1 MSRRPRRRVTSTADL
16 VRRAYA
22 ALAERDLETLGELAV
37 PDFELDV
44 TDRVLNPATYRGEE
58 GLRQF
63 LAEVDE
69 LWEFMDLKVER
80 LVERDD
86 EVLALLLV
94 DIKGRG
100 SGLTLQDRIAQR
112 WTVRDGK
119 LIRMRVIADQERG
132 LAEFEAH

>member
-1 MSRRPRRRVTSTADL
+1 VTTAEL

-22 ALAERDLETLGELAV
+22 ALAKRDFEALAKLAA

-44 TDRVLNPATYRGEE
+44 TERVFNPATYRGED

-69 LWEFMDLKVER
+69 LWESMDLNVER
-80 LVERDD
+80 LVERGDD
-86 EVLALLLV
+86 VLALLLV

-100 SGLTLQDRIAQR
+100 SGLLLQDRIAQH
-112 WTVRDGK
+112 WTARDGK
-119 LIRMRVIADQERG
+119 LVRMRVRADQDTA
-132 LAEFEAH
+132 LAEFESGAAH

>member
-1 MSRRPRRRVTSTADL
+1 VATIADA
-16 VRRAYA
+16 VRRAYE
-22 ALAERDLETLGELAV
+22 ALAVRDFETLSKLAV
-37 PDFELDV
+37 PDFELDL

-69 LWEFMDLKVER
+69 LWEFMDMKIER

-100 SGLTLQDRIAQR
+100 SGLPLQDRIAQR
-112 WTVRDGK
+112 WTARDGK
-119 LIRMRVIADQERG
+119 FVRMRVYADQEAALR
-132 LAEFEAH
+132 EFEAGAAH

>member
-1 MSRRPRRRVTSTADL
+1 MTSTADL

-22 ALAERDLETLGELAV
+22 ALAERDFETLSELAV

-44 TDRVLNPATYRGEE
+44 TDRVLNPASYRGEE

-69 LWEFMDLKVER
+69 LWEFMDMKVER

-86 EVLALLLV
+86 EVLALLAV

-112 WTVRDGK
+112 WTLRDGK
-119 LIRMRVIADQERG
+119 LVRMRVIADQEAA
-132 LAEFEAH
+132 LAEFGAAH

>member
-1 MSRRPRRRVTSTADL
+1 MTAGEL

-22 ALAERDLETLGELAV
+22 ALAERDFDTLAEVAD

-44 TDRVLNPATYRGEE
+44 TDRVFNPATYRGEQ

-69 LWEFMDLKVER
+69 LWESMDMKVER

-86 EVLALLLV
+86 EVLALLAV

-100 SGLTLQDRIAQR
+100 SGLTLEDRIAQL

-119 LIRMRVIADQERG
+119 LVRMRVRSDQAAAM
-132 LAEFEAH
+132 AEFEAG

>member
-1 MSRRPRRRVTSTADL
+1 MTTPAEL
-16 VRRAYA
+16 VRQGYA
-22 ALAERDLETLGELAV
+22 ALAERDFETMAELAA
-37 PDFELDV
+37 PDFEMDM
-44 TDRVLNPATYRGEE
+44 TGRVLNPATYRGAA
-58 GLRQF
+58 GMRQF

-69 LWEFMDLKVER
+69 LWEFMDMKVER
-80 LVERDD
+80 LVERGD

-119 LIRMRVIADQERG
+119 LVRMRVIADQQKA

>member
-1 MSRRPRRRVTSTADL
+1 VPTTAEL

-22 ALAERDLETLGELAV
+22 ALAERDFETLGELAA
-37 PDFELDV
+37 PDFELDL
-44 TDRVLNPATYRGEE
+44 TDRVFNPATYRGED

-69 LWEFMDLKVER
+69 LWESMDMKVER

-86 EVLALLLV
+86 EVLTLLAV

-100 SGLTLQDRIAQR
+100 SGLVLQDRIAQL
-112 WTVRDGK
+112 WTARDGK
-119 LIRMRVIADQERG
+119 LVRMRVYADQAAA
-132 LAEFEAH
+132 LAEF